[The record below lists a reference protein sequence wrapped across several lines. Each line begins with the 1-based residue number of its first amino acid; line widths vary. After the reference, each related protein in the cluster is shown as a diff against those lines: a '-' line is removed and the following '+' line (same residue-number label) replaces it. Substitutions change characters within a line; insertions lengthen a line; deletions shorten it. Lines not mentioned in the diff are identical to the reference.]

1 MKAKP
6 ECCRR
11 TGRLKLRPL
20 HVLARASI
28 DFDLFAGLDEERG
41 LHRDAGF
48 QKDRL
53 LDVVGGIS
61 TDAFGRVGNRQHDAG
76 GQLDRNSFVSD
87 ERDRDGAIFNQVIFD
102 VAQDF
107 RREGGGLVGFRIG
120 KNEIITV
127 FVTEIHLPRHHR
139 DDFDLLRRA
148 EADIRS
154 LAGFDAAKAG
164 LDKGAE
170 IARSAVLRVQDNG
183 NIAVVADSHAFA

>member
-1 MKAKP
+1 MKAKL
-6 ECCRR
+6 ECRR
-11 TGRLKLRPL
+11 AGRLKLRPL

-28 DFDLFAGLDEERG
+28 DFDLFAGLDEERR

-48 QKDRL
+48 QKNRL
-53 LDVVGGIS
+53 LDVVGGIAA
-61 TDAFGRVGNRQHDAG
+61 DAFRRVRDGQHDAG
-76 GQLDRNSFVSD
+76 GQLDGNSFVRD
-87 ERDRDGAIFNQVIFD
+87 EGDRDRAIFNQVIFD
-102 VAQDF
+102 VAQNF
-107 RREGGGLVGFRIG
+107 RREGGGFVGFRVG

-127 FVTEIHLPRHHR
+127 FVAEIHLPRHHG
-139 DDFDLLRRA
+139 DDFNLFGRA

-170 IARSAVLRVQDNG
+170 VARSAVLRVQDNG